1 MKKKYTILSL
11 ALIFSVL
18 AFAQTEAERQKIR
31 ATYDVETLDA
41 LIETLKAKNIAKEK
55 RISAYLKANT
65 GAERKVVVGNKTYVI
80 YDIQDGQPVYR
91 TTHNVDSAIGTRTN
105 RLQNGGSLGLDLE
118 GQNMSIGVW
127 DEESALGTHPEFGDD
142 QIVPQSRV
150 IYPEFNGGPFVGT
163 TSDHA
168 THVAGTMIAKG
179 VDADAKGMAPKA
191 TLRSFDWN
199 DDDTEAAIEAANG
212 LLLSN
217 HSYGIPLPEDDASV
231 TAANIGAYLTDA
243 RVWDQVAYAAP
254 YYLPV
259 KSAGN
264 NGESR
269 FNYPGQLA
277 SGYDKLT
284 GNKTAKN
291 ALIVANANPF
301 LLANGNFILN
311 INSSS
316 SQGPTDDFRI
326 KPDISGDGSSVF
338 SAVSNVPTRTSPV
351 PPRPGERYDTY
362 SGTSMAAPNVSGTCL
377 LLQQYYNQLN
387 SNYMR
392 AATLK
397 GLICH
402 TAVDDTRTG
411 PDPIYGWG
419 FLDAEASA
427 NVITDAS
434 NGNALIREI
443 VLNDGDTYTYQFS
456 ADAGSELRATICWTD
471 PAGVASS
478 SPGNILAPRL
488 VNDLDLRLEDASSTV
503 FTPWKLD
510 NTNVAGA
517 AIKGDNNVDNIE
529 RIDIASPVAGNYT
542 LTVTHKGTLT
552 NASQAFSVIITGAN
566 LTLSTKENAFSGLKV
581 WPIPASTKIN
591 ITYKTLPESSKLSLY
606 NINGSLVFKDVLPAS
621 ASNDYSI
628 DSSKFAKG
636 IYFLNIASGNSK
648 YTQKIIIK

>member
-1 MKKKYTILSL
+1 MKKKYIILSL
-11 ALIFSVL
+11 ALIFSVF
-18 AFAQTEAERQKIR
+18 AFAQTAAERQKIR
-31 ATYDVETLDA
+31 ASYDIEELES
-41 LIETLKAKNIAKEK
+41 LIEVLKAKNTAKEK

-65 GAERKVVVGNKTYVI
+65 DAERKVIVGNKSYVI
-80 YDIQDGQPVYR
+80 YDIQDGKPVYR
-91 TTHNVDSAIGTRTN
+91 TTNNVDSSIGTRTN
-105 RLQNGGSLGLDLE
+105 KLQNGGSLGLNLE

-127 DEESALGTHPEFGDD
+127 DEESALGTHEEFMDN
-142 QIVPQSRV
+142 QVVPQSRV
-150 IYPEFNGGPFVGT
+150 VYPEFNGGPFIGT
-163 TSDHA
+163 TSAHA

-179 VDADAKGMAPKA
+179 DDADAKGMAPQA
-191 TLRSFDWN
+191 ILRSFDWN
-199 DDDTEAAIEAANG
+199 SDDAEAATEAANG

-217 HSYGIPLPEDDASV
+217 HSYGIPLSSV
-231 TAANIGAYLTDA
+231 SAANIGAYVADA

-264 NGESR
+264 SGTDT
-269 FNYPGQLA
+269 YTGGIAP
-277 SGYDKLT
+277 GYDKLT

-311 INSSS
+311 INPGS
-316 SQGPTDDFRI
+316 SQGPTDDFRV
-326 KPDISGDGSSVF
+326 KPDIAGDGSSVYSSTDANNADYSTF
-338 SAVSNVPTRTSPV
+338 
-351 PPRPGERYDTY
+351 

-427 NVITDAS
+427 NVITDAN
-434 NGNALIREI
+434 NGNALIREV
-443 VLNDGDTYTYQFS
+443 VLNDSGTYTYQFS

-471 PAGVASS
+471 PAGTTSS
-478 SPGNILAPRL
+478 SPGNVLSPRL
-488 VNDLDLRLEDASSTV
+488 VNDLDLRLEDANSTV

-510 NTNVAGA
+510 NTNVAAA

-552 NASQAFSVIITGAN
+552 NASQAFSIIITGAN
-566 LTLSTKENAFSGLKV
+566 LTLSAKDNTFSNLKV